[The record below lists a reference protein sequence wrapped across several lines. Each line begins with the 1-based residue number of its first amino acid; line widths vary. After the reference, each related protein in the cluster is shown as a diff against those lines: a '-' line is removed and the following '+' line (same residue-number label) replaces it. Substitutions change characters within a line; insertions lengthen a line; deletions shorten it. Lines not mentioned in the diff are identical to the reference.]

1 MERLENQWQR
11 VYIPQCDP
19 PLPPSETLPDMYDLP
34 SEEVGEPG
42 LPDEYHSLQP
52 TLLSHTFRPPAYYP
66 DQVFTAK
73 DLNLYYDPRYPLRY
87 KRPDWFAVVGV
98 PRLYRGFDL
107 RMSYVRWHEGVD
119 PFVVVE
125 FLSPGTEA
133 GDLGPYYETSNY
145 EATDPPPAMT
155 EASEGVT
162 NGRGT
167 SQAPP
172 PGVDPI
178 PEKWEVYERILK
190 VPYYFVFS
198 RYNNRLR
205 FFKLVGGSYQEQ
217 ALSDRAPLV
226 WIEELELG
234 LGLWEGEYDGIHRL
248 WLRWCDRN
256 GVWIPTDTELL
267 AQETQRAEQ
276 EAQRAEQEARR
287 AEQEARRAEQEAQRA
302 ERLAAYLR
310 SQGIDPDEV

>member
-1 MERLENQWQR
+1 MERIENQWQQ

-42 LPDEYHSLQP
+42 FPDEYHSLQP

-66 DQVFTAK
+66 HQVFTAK

-98 PRLYRGFDL
+98 PRLYRGVDL

-125 FLSPGTEA
+125 FLSPRTEA
-133 GDLGPYYETSNY
+133 EDLGPYYE
-145 EATDPPPAMT
+145 ATYPSPVTTETLTDAANGNGR
-155 EASEGVT
+155 EASQVT
-162 NGRGT
+162 
-167 SQAPP
+167 P
-172 PGVDPI
+172 PGVDPL

-198 RYNNRLR
+198 RYNNQLR
-205 FFKLVGGSYQEQ
+205 FFKLVGGRYQEQ
-217 ALSDRAPLV
+217 TLNDRNPLV

-234 LGLWEGEYDGIHRL
+234 LGLWDGEYDGIHRL
-248 WLRWCDRN
+248 WLRWCDRD
-256 GVWIPTDTELL
+256 GVWIPTDAELL
-267 AQETQRAEQ
+267 
-276 EAQRAEQEARR
+276 
-287 AEQEARRAEQEAQRA
+287 EQEARRAEQEAQRA

-310 SQGIDPDEV
+310 SQGIDPDEL